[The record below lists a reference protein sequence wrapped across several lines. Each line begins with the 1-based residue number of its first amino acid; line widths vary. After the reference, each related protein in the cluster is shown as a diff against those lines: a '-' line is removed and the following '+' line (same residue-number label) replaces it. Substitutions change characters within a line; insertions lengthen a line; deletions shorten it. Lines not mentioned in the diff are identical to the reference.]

1 MKKILILLLF
11 TLVWQNVEAQVATR
25 WRATIQT
32 DGGALPFGL
41 EIKPTKN
48 KNKFDVFVL
57 NASERFKTDEAIL
70 VGDSLIIPIALFDAE
85 IVAKKNAQTLVGFY
99 RKNKGRASFAQSPF
113 QATLGY
119 PFRFR
124 TNKMAILGNTSG
136 KWSVNFINAETQK
149 ASFAVGTFQQKG
161 TVVTGSFLTTTGD
174 YRYMDGNIVGDSLFL
189 STFDGS
195 HAFLL
200 KAKVEGDKITGKFY
214 GGIKGFRNFEAT
226 RDENASLPDLGK
238 ITYLKD
244 GFDRFDFTF
253 LNEKGEKI
261 SLSDDAYKGKVV
273 VVQILGSW
281 CPNCMDE
288 TNYLVPFYQKNKAR
302 GFEVIGL
309 AYEKS
314 ADTEFFKQKMAL
326 LRKRFGIEYQLLN
339 AGTNSSES
347 ASKSLPSLNQVIG
360 FPTTIVLDKKGE
372 IRLTHAGFSG
382 PGTGK
387 YYTDWVHEF
396 ESKIDELIKE

>member
-1 MKKILILLLF
+1 MKNLIVLLLF

-25 WRATIQT
+25 WRATVQT

-48 KNKFDVFVL
+48 KKKFDVFVL
-57 NASERFKTDEAIL
+57 NASERFKTDQATLE
-70 VGDSLIIPIALFDAE
+70 GDSLIIPISLFDAE
-85 IVAKKNAQTLVGFY
+85 IIAKKNAQTLIGFY
-99 RKNKGRASFAQSPF
+99 RKNKGRTSFAQSPF

-119 PFRFR
+119 STRFR

-161 TVVTGSFLTTTGD
+161 TIVTGSFLTTTGD

-200 KAKVEGDKITGKFY
+200 KAKVDGDKITGKFY
-214 GGIKGFRNFEAT
+214 GGIKGSKIFEAQ

-238 ITYLKD
+238 ITFLKE
-244 GFDRFDFTF
+244 GYDRFDFSF

-288 TNYLVPFYQKNKAR
+288 TNYLVPFYKKNKAR

-314 ADTEFFKQKMAL
+314 TDTEFFKQKMAL
-326 LRKRFGIEYQLLN
+326 LRKRFGIDYQLLN
-339 AGTNSSES
+339 AGVNSSES

-360 FPTTIVLDKKGE
+360 FPTTIVLDKKGD